1 MLPDLG
7 GTLPG
12 GREEPQSSR
21 SLQPPRA
28 SSMPSTFRAGGRQ
41 WQAVAWKGRGLGV
54 VLDNDC
60 NLLVFSSKLYPLISR
75 WNPFKVF
82 ADGGE
87 KKNTVLSLS
96 WFFLQC

>member
-1 MLPDLG
+1 M
-7 GTLPG
+7 
-12 GREEPQSSR
+12 
-21 SLQPPRA
+21 
-28 SSMPSTFRAGGRQ
+28 
-41 WQAVAWKGRGLGV
+41 